1 MALLT
6 RPVARKAAAAAIF
19 SAAASASRATAVLVN
34 MDSAVAT
41 NFKFATGTHH
51 CCSGLPGV
59 IINNVLIATTPDL
72 VAPDAAAS
80 VLVVGS
86 ASAGSTAM
94 AYTARLTLD
103 RFAGTGSS
111 SVTLLNKTVTAVYDA
126 TDLNAALMV
135 HVVYGVIVATPAV
148 TSTFIT
154 AVIAAADNAVASGS
168 EFSIA
173 ADPFAGA
180 VGVFCYAVAATAAFV
195 AAAAHTE
202 VMPTIATIEAIAA
215 KINPRQCSLYHRGQP

>member
-19 SAAASASRATAVLVN
+19 SAAASASRAFATTAVLVN
-34 MDSAVAT
+34 MDSAVAA

-103 RFAGTGSS
+103 HFAGTGSS

-180 VGVFCYAVAATAAFV
+180 VDVFCYAVAATAAFV
-195 AAAAHTE
+195 AAAAHTD

-215 KINPRQCSLYHRGQP
+215 NLCPGNRLREG